1 MATHIVRNPPRQWG
15 NVLASNVSN
24 VLSQL
29 ADAKVQQMA
38 SKHNSRIL
46 EDLGI
51 DPVSARFIDTLPA
64 KDRGSAVGQYLNQ
77 MKQQQEQ
84 QTSYADQVS
93 ANQQQLMP
101 RQQQQQF
108 EPAQQQQTSLA
119 NIFSQPNGAVS
130 PQVLESVLRSP
141 QRQQQQRQ
149 IAAQEEQAI
158 QEQAQERR
166 AEQAPV
172 KGALVAEQPA
182 IARRA
187 PKSILGAALTAKQ
200 LQAEEAAA
208 RKEEIAL
215 RKEEFEREKVAR
227 AETRKYLETLK
238 DQEKAAKESEL
249 RLKRMETLI
258 EKGKLPNAGLW
269 TFLTSIEDLGPIA
282 TGGAGALIGSA
293 VPGVGTAIG
302 AGVGGILGALS
313 GPLAGAAK
321 SLIKSGSPDV
331 EEFEKLSADFV
342 KNAKQ
347 YFGSRLT
354 DADLRVFM
362 QTLPT
367 LMQTD
372 AGKKKVIENLSSLNE
387 LAQIESKTA
396 RSIIRDNGGIPPIDI
411 EQQVKDKIADRADRI
426 AKRFIGQ

>member
-1 MATHIVRNPPRQWG
+1 
-15 NVLASNVSN
+15 
-24 VLSQL
+24 
-29 ADAKVQQMA
+29 
-38 SKHNSRIL
+38 
-46 EDLGI
+46 
-51 DPVSARFIDTLPA
+51 
-64 KDRGSAVGQYLNQ
+64 
-77 MKQQQEQ
+77 
-84 QTSYADQVS
+84 
-93 ANQQQLMP
+93 
-101 RQQQQQF
+101 
-108 EPAQQQQTSLA
+108 
-119 NIFSQPNGAVS
+119 
-130 PQVLESVLRSP
+130 
-141 QRQQQQRQ
+141 
-149 IAAQEEQAI
+149 
-158 QEQAQERR
+158 
-166 AEQAPV
+166 
-172 KGALVAEQPA
+172 
-182 IARRA
+182 
-187 PKSILGAALTAKQ
+187 
-200 LQAEEAAA
+200 
-208 RKEEIAL
+208 
-215 RKEEFEREKVAR
+215 
-227 AETRKYLETLK
+227 
-238 DQEKAAKESEL
+238 
-249 RLKRMETLI
+249 METLI

>member
-93 ANQQQLMP
+93 ANQQRFMP
-101 RQQQQQF
+101 QQQQQQF
-108 EPAQQQQTSLA
+108 EPAQQQQTSLS

-182 IARRA
+182 IARRT
-187 PKSILGAALTAKQ
+187 PRSLLGTALTAKQ

>member
-93 ANQQQLMP
+93 ANQQRLMP

-108 EPAQQQQTSLA
+108 EPAQQQQTSLS
-119 NIFSQPNGAVS
+119 NIFSQPNSAVS

-172 KGALVAEQPA
+172 KGALAAEQPA
-182 IARRA
+182 IARRT
-187 PKSILGAALTAKQ
+187 PKSLLGTALTAKQ